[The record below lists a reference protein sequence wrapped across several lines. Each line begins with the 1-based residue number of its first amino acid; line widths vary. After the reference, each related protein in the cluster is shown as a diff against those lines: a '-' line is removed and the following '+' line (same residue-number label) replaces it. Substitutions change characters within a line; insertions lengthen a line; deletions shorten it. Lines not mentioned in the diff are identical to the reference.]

1 MCVHCI
7 QLSHHS
13 PDRLLIIYP
22 LAASEACGDHR
33 SASEHTTASFILPYP
48 QLTEIFR
55 MFCIS
60 WIKKHSY
67 RTEQCCLAESSRSG
81 DQCDLRSFPDPLG
94 DKMRLIDIKL
104 LSTGKVF
111 KILIP
116 DHHLGREIWIVLKNV
131 LQSLH
136 ISRQMLFLFL
146 QLCALLKFHEYL
158 LPLGQFYIMA
168 HRFSVNRP
176 LDIWLFFPFDLL
188 IGQGSLWK
196 FFQSPVDL
204 FNSFRWI
211 CGHNVL
217 LSAYKN
223 RRQLR
228 NSFLRYEYYEKLTI
242 STKTRFRYV
251 SLATVLRSQSQLTV
265 VPAF

>member
-1 MCVHCI
+1 MMSIHCS

-22 LAASEACGDHR
+22 LAASEACGDHW

-48 QLTEIFR
+48 QLIEIFR
-55 MFCIS
+55 MISIS

-81 DQCDLRSFPDPLG
+81 DQCNLRSFPDPLG

-146 QLCALLKFHEYL
+146 QLCALLKFHKYL
-158 LPLGQFYIMA
+158 LPLGHFHIIA
-168 HRFSVNRP
+168 H
-176 LDIWLFFPFDLL
+176 
-188 IGQGSLWK
+188 
-196 FFQSPVDL
+196 
-204 FNSFRWI
+204 
-211 CGHNVL
+211 
-217 LSAYKN
+217 
-223 RRQLR
+223 
-228 NSFLRYEYYEKLTI
+228 
-242 STKTRFRYV
+242 
-251 SLATVLRSQSQLTV
+251 
-265 VPAF
+265 

>member
-22 LAASEACGDHR
+22 LAASKACGDHR
-33 SASEHTTASFILPYP
+33 SASEHTSASFVLPYP
-48 QLTEIFR
+48 KLTKIFR
-55 MFCIS
+55 MISIS

-67 RTEQCCLAESSRSG
+67 RTEQGCLAESSRSG
-81 DQCDLRSFPDPLG
+81 DQCDLRSFPEPLG
-94 DKMRLIDIKL
+94 DKMRLIYIKL
-104 LSTGKVF
+104 LSTGKIT

-131 LQSLH
+131 LQSLR
-136 ISRQMLFLFL
+136 ISRQMPFLFQ
-146 QLCALLKFHEYL
+146 QLCALLKFHEHL

-168 HRFSVNRP
+168 HRFPVNRP
-176 LDIWLFFPFDLL
+176 LDIRLFFAIDLL
-188 IGQGSLWK
+188 IGQGSFWK

-251 SLATVLRSQSQLTV
+251 SLATVLRSQSRLTV